1 MAVPY
6 VIKTG
11 PWTADRLGGNESNFT
26 AMVTITV
33 VFSRRYK
40 LRLKKQPR
48 TDRPQQLS
56 ITINCTTQH
65 YQTASTLI

>member
-1 MAVPY
+1 

-11 PWTADRLGGNESNFT
+11 PWTADMLGGSESHFT

-33 VFSRRYK
+33 VFSHRYK
-40 LRLKKQPR
+40 IRLKKQPC

-56 ITINCTTQH
+56 ITINYTTQH
-65 YQTASTLI
+65 YQRAAL

>member
-1 MAVPY
+1 MVVPY

-11 PWTADRLGGNESNFT
+11 PWTADMLGGSDSNFT

-40 LRLKKQPR
+40 LRLKKQPS

-56 ITINCTTQH
+56 ITINYTTQH
-65 YQTASTLI
+65 YQRAAL